1 MPGANQYSNCA
12 TDQADATQT
21 ASQGQEGR
29 SQAPATASQDQE
41 GLAQAPAQ
49 ASQDQEGQAQTPAQ
63 ASQDREGQA
72 QTPAQASQDRE
83 GQAQTPA
90 QASQGQQGQAH
101 APDQNAGAPAGNTH
115 RTTKLPERERG
126 DHAPDLP
133 PLSYSDLP
141 SLMALYTQ
149 VPPERATLR
158 RFGSDTFVSGTGN
171 ADGFPQ
177 DIPVGPDFV
186 LGPGDNIVVN
196 MWGSQAGRSTQAI
209 DRQGEITL
217 PEAGTITLTGMT
229 ISQAQIAIQALL
241 NTQFKNE
248 HVEISLGRVH
258 TVRVYIVGDVQR
270 PGAYDVSALSS
281 PLGALYAAGGPTSRG
296 SMRTL
301 RQYRGTNLV
310 REIDLYDFLLKGVR
324 SDAERLL
331 PGDVLMV
338 QPVGSEIWVEGMV
351 HHPAIYELNG
361 EQTLSQVLNLAG
373 GVLATASLKDIK
385 VARVVAHERRT
396 MLDLQLSGDLA
407 QVQQQLSSFKV
418 QDRDVVT
425 IAQILPY
432 TENAVF
438 LEGHIYRPGRYP
450 YREGMTVSD
459 LLHSYQDVL
468 PEPSDHAELVRLVP
482 PDYHP
487 ETTPFNL
494 HDLLVG
500 NISLPLEPFDM
511 IRVFG
516 RYEIDAPMVSISG
529 EVLRPGEYP
538 MSKGMTVSAL
548 IKMAGGFSRSAYRA
562 QADLASYE
570 IQNGQ
575 NVLVNHREVAA
586 EAAIEGDSSADVV
599 LQPGD
604 LVSVRQ
610 LTGWMN
616 IGAAVSVSG
625 EVEHPGSYAIVP
637 GERLSTVLKRAGG
650 FTADAYPPAAILERT
665 QVRELSEQARQQMI
679 RRIQNTPVAV
689 RPGTM
694 AQAAADALQQGLEKQ
709 RAQALE
715 ALRNT
720 PASGRLVVN
729 ISADVGRWENT
740 AADIE
745 LRAGDTLAIP
755 KRPNFVI
762 VSGQVF
768 NPGAISY
775 VPGRDLNWYLRR
787 TGGPTRLGDKRTI
800 YVLHADGSVTP
811 KSSNWDSSFFHMR
824 MRPGDDIFVPEK
836 VIGGSPVWQNVIG
849 IAQVMAAAALPLS
862 IAGTL

>member
-1 MPGANQYSNCA
+1 
-12 TDQADATQT
+12 
-21 ASQGQEGR
+21 
-29 SQAPATASQDQE
+29 
-41 GLAQAPAQ
+41 
-49 ASQDQEGQAQTPAQ
+49 
-63 ASQDREGQA
+63 
-72 QTPAQASQDRE
+72 
-83 GQAQTPA
+83 
-90 QASQGQQGQAH
+90 
-101 APDQNAGAPAGNTH
+101 
-115 RTTKLPERERG
+115 
-126 DHAPDLP
+126 
-133 PLSYSDLP
+133 
-141 SLMALYTQ
+141 
-149 VPPERATLR
+149 
-158 RFGSDTFVSGTGN
+158 
-171 ADGFPQ
+171 
-177 DIPVGPDFV
+177 
-186 LGPGDNIVVN
+186 
-196 MWGSQAGRSTQAI
+196 
-209 DRQGEITL
+209 
-217 PEAGTITLTGMT
+217 
-229 ISQAQIAIQALL
+229 
-241 NTQFKNE
+241 
-248 HVEISLGRVH
+248 
-258 TVRVYIVGDVQR
+258 
-270 PGAYDVSALSS
+270 
-281 PLGALYAAGGPTSRG
+281 
-296 SMRTL
+296 
-301 RQYRGTNLV
+301 
-310 REIDLYDFLLKGVR
+310 
-324 SDAERLL
+324 
-331 PGDVLMV
+331 
-338 QPVGSEIWVEGMV
+338 
-351 HHPAIYELNG
+351 
-361 EQTLSQVLNLAG
+361 
-373 GVLATASLKDIK
+373 
-385 VARVVAHERRT
+385 
-396 MLDLQLSGDLA
+396 
-407 QVQQQLSSFKV
+407 
-418 QDRDVVT
+418 
-425 IAQILPY
+425 
-432 TENAVF
+432 
-438 LEGHIYRPGRYP
+438 
-450 YREGMTVSD
+450 
-459 LLHSYQDVL
+459 
-468 PEPSDHAELVRLVP
+468 
-482 PDYHP
+482 
-487 ETTPFNL
+487 
-494 HDLLVG
+494 
-500 NISLPLEPFDM
+500 M